1 MRGIIWGLIRESIRN
16 PWALLSMYVLTIAF
30 VFVLG
35 NTDLAPS
42 IRVPVYSEE
51 LSDTQVEEAV
61 ESLNQELNLAFIST
75 AKDDI
80 QGLLDNQSAEAAIE
94 LKEESYSILVA
105 RESFVI
111 DFIDTIV
118 QSYYTKKQFVD
129 AAVDIGVG
137 EKQEVLNELNES
149 QTLFPLQVQSFE
161 GEDSESWIYDQSLQS
176 IFGFSLFFV
185 IYTITFSISSII
197 EQKQNGVWDRL
208 ILSPASKSSIYLGNL
223 AYSFLIG
230 YLQIILVFLL
240 FATLF
245 QFDFQGGLVTSMIV
259 VIPYVFALVS
269 FGVFISGL
277 ITSMRQLDAIIPFI
291 AVSMAMLGGA
301 FWPIEIV
308 SSKVIL
314 ALSYISPITYGM
326 DMLKGATLYNWELEE
341 YLLPASILCFMGVI
355 FMGIGLHLMERRSV
369 Q

>member
-35 NTDLAPS
+35 NTDLAPT

-51 LSDTQVEEAV
+51 LSDDQVEEAV
-61 ESLNQELNLAFIST
+61 EALNQEQNLAFIST
-75 AKDDI
+75 SKEDI
-80 QGLLDNQSAEAAIE
+80 QGLLDKQSAEAAIE
-94 LKEESYSILVA
+94 LREESYSILVA

-111 DFIDTIV
+111 DFVDSLV
-118 QSYYTKKQFVD
+118 QSYYGKKQFVD
-129 AAVDIGVG
+129 KAIESGFG
-137 EKQEVLNELNES
+137 EKEEVLYELNES
-149 QTLFPLQVQSFE
+149 QSLFPLQGKSFE

-223 AYSFLIG
+223 TYSFLIG

-314 ALSYISPITYGM
+314 VLSYISPITYGM
-326 DMLKGATLYNWELEE
+326 EMLKGATLYNWSFEQFLF
-341 YLLPASILCFMGVI
+341 PASILFFMGVI
-355 FMGIGLHLMERRSV
+355 FMGIGLNLMERRSV